1 MKLGVFT
8 VRDEKVHLFLPPFY
22 ARNKGE
28 AVRSFGDAA
37 RNKEH
42 NFAKYPEDFTLYE
55 LGTFDDEDGTFTLA
69 MPIRLASVSEVMPD
83 IS

>member
-1 MKLGVFT
+1 MRLGVFT
-8 VRDEKVHLFLPPFY
+8 VRDEKVGLFLPPFY

-28 AVRSFGDAA
+28 AIRSFADAA
-37 RNKEH
+37 RNKDH

-55 LGTFDDEDGTFTLA
+55 LGTFDDETSTFEL
-69 MPIRLASVSEVMPD
+69 PIPARVASVSEVMPD